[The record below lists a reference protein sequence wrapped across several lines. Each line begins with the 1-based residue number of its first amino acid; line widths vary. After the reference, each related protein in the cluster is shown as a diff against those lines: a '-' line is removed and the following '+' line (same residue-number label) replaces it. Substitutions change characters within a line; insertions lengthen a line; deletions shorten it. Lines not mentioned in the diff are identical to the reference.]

1 MNYEFLNPVCR
12 YGNET
17 HELIGDGEN
26 SFSNGTVRLEIEAVP
41 VREGAEKL
49 VCRWSNL
56 SGAPLICQPEIRVR
70 TTFVPTRW
78 VIPGISYNGNEW
90 GRGNEPK
97 GFACEGEPWVFDDRR
112 TAIPSCTVSE
122 NESTFFALFASVED
136 EASHLSSCS
145 LEPLPDGTM
154 LHRILWPEI
163 ERPKTYV
170 GRDRYGE
177 PHEDFVTIPAGGTF
191 TASVFLLWGKPVLP
205 NYGTAN
211 AEDAA
216 LELLAGPFPPRYTPE
231 EIPALCC
238 SFAKTLL
245 RDVGERRLFCIG
257 YSPNEE
263 NGFSQAWGSEFG
275 WCGQNGMYA
284 RLMIERGTEIGDA
297 GLAAIG
303 REVLDAYSH
312 EAVAPTGLIRTHY
325 DRIVTGGSPV
335 EDTCNLGFAVCE
347 LAKAW
352 KFLHDHGEEH
362 PDWLKASRGI
372 ADFMCSHWSEEWG
385 FGKAWNTETGECADP
400 SGTIGA
406 YLIPGLTA
414 LYGVTGETRYLEA
427 ARRACRFY
435 RDRDLVYFKC
445 TAGALDTCCIDKE
458 TSGSL
463 LAGAM
468 DLYDIDGT
476 EEWLLCAKMAGWYF
490 CSWMFHHDTLNSPES
505 DFGQYGYRTLGGT
518 TVSAQHHHIDL
529 WGALMVPY
537 TKRLGEITG
546 NRRWHVR
553 ADLLWANAIQNIAPA
568 EGTVIHGRQR
578 QAGAQNEAY
587 FHCHWGDG
595 RAPGVFNE
603 WLVAWPEAFCWNTAE
618 WMRRQEEKEIPTET
632 V

>member
-1 MNYEFLNPVCR
+1 MNIEMIRLACC
-12 YGNET
+12 YGGET
-17 HELIGDGEN
+17 HELKQVEMGV
-26 SFSNGTVRLEIEAVP
+26 FSSDRIRAEVVIEHIN
-41 VREGAEKL
+41 EGVDKL
-49 VCRWSNL
+49 LCRFSNL
-56 SGAPLICQPEIRVR
+56 SAESLVCQPEIRVQ
-70 TTFVPTRW
+70 TCFVPNRW
-78 VIPGISYNGNEW
+78 VIPGVSYNGNDW

-97 GFACEGEPWVFDDRR
+97 GFACDGEPWVFDDRR
-112 TAIPSCTVSE
+112 TTIPACTISE
-122 NESTFFALFASVED
+122 NETEYFALMASDED
-136 EASHLSSCS
+136 EASHLCSCS
-145 LEPLPDGTM
+145 LERLSDGTM

-177 PHEDFVTIPAGGTF
+177 PHEDFVTIPAGGIF
-191 TASVFLLWGKPVLP
+191 AASIFLLRGKPFLP
-205 NYGTAN
+205 NYATAN
-211 AEDAA
+211 VEDAA
-216 LELLAGPFPPRYTPE
+216 LDLLSKPFPPRFTPE

-257 YSPNEE
+257 YSPNGE

-297 GLAAIG
+297 ALVSIG
-303 REVLDAYSH
+303 TEVLDAYSH
-312 EAVAPTGLIRTHY
+312 EAVASTGLIRTHY
-325 DRIVTGGSPV
+325 DRIVNGGSPV

-347 LAKAW
+347 LSKTW
-352 KFLHDHGEEH
+352 KYLQERGEKH
-362 PDWLKASRGI
+362 PKWLEAARST
-372 ADFMCSHWSEEWG
+372 ADFMLAHWSDEWG
-385 FGKAWNTETGECADP
+385 FGKAWNTETGECVDP
-400 SGTIGA
+400 EGTIGA

-414 LYGVTGETRYLEA
+414 LYGVTKEVRYMEA

-435 RDRDLVYFKC
+435 WDRDLAQFTC
-445 TAGALDTCCIDKE
+445 TAGALDTYCIDKE

-468 DLYDIDGT
+468 DLYELEGAD
-476 EEWLLCAKMAGWYF
+476 EWLRCAKMAGWYF
-490 CSWMFHHDTLNSPES
+490 CSWMFHHDTVNSPDS

-537 TKRLGEITG
+537 VKRLGDITG
-546 NRRWHVR
+546 DMHWNTR

-568 EGTVIHGRQR
+568 EGKFIHGRMR

-587 FHCHWGDG
+587 FHCHWGDEG
-595 RAPGVFNE
+595 APGIFNE

-618 WMRRQEEKEIPTET
+618 WMKSNVINHA
-632 V
+632 